1 MNQQPKTLQTILLVA
16 DLALVLVVLSSSLL
30 TQNGSRLAY
39 SDVLDLFENER
50 VESFVLQGDTLTL
63 TLYGSDAEQAGTATA
78 KIGDI
83 ETFHKDLD
91 ETIAAQSAAGV
102 LKSYNYLPAAN
113 SIWKTALPYL
123 LVGIALLFVWFI
135 LMNRSGSGPNAM
147 AQFTRANARF
157 GVPSGESVT
166 FQDVAGADE
175 EKEELSEIV
184 EFLRDPDRFKQL
196 GAKIPKGVLLVGPP
210 GTGKTLLARAV
221 AGEANVAFLS
231 ISGSD
236 FVELYVGV
244 GASRVRDLFEQAKR
258 VAPAIVFIDEI
269 DAVGRQR
276 GAGLGGGHDEREQTL
291 NQLLV
296 EMDGFSA
303 NEGVIVIAATNRK
316 DILDPAL
323 LRPGRFDR
331 QIYVGAPDWRG
342 RLAILQVHARKKPL
356 ADNVD
361 LPAVAKA
368 TAGFTG
374 ADLANLLNEG
384 ALLAAR
390 RGKAAISEQDL
401 ETSMIKVIAGPEK
414 KSRMVSHAEKM
425 LTAVHEAGHAICM
438 YCLDSQDP
446 VHLITIIRRAQAGGM
461 TISLPQDD
469 RSYSSRN
476 EMFETIVSFLG
487 GRVAEAQKLC
497 DISTGAS
504 NDLQRATG
512 IARDMVAKYGMSDSI
527 GPVSY
532 AGGQEVFIGR
542 DYEKTKPYS
551 EQTAGQIDAQVQKIM
566 REAYQRCEQILR
578 DHAERLDKI
587 AGFLMENEN
596 MSRAQFE
603 AVMQDETLDQPK
615 A

>member
-16 DLALVLVVLSSSLL
+16 VLALVLVVLSSSLL

-63 TLYGSDAEQAGTATA
+63 TLYGSGAEQTGTATA

-390 RGKAAISEQDL
+390 RGKAAISQHDL

-414 KSRMVSHAEKM
+414 KSRVVSHAEKM

-446 VHLITIIRRAQAGGM
+446 VHLITIIPRAQAGGM

>member
-16 DLALVLVVLSSSLL
+16 VLALVLVVLSSSLL

-63 TLYGSDAEQAGTATA
+63 TLYGSEAEQAGTATA

-361 LPAVAKA
+361 LSAVAKA

-390 RGKAAISEQDL
+390 RGKAAISQQDL

-414 KSRMVSHAEKM
+414 KSRVVSHAEKM

-446 VHLITIIRRAQAGGM
+446 VHLITIIPRAQAGGM

-603 AVMQDETLDQPK
+603 AVMQDKTLDQPK

>member
-1 MNQQPKTLQTILLVA
+1 MNQQPKTVQTIILIA
-16 DLALVLVVLSSSLL
+16 ILALVLVVISSSLL
-30 TQNGSRLAY
+30 TQNSSRLAY

-50 VESFVLQGDTLTL
+50 VESFVLQGDTLTM
-63 TLYGSDAEQAGTATA
+63 TLYASDTAQAGTAA
-78 KIGDI
+78 ARIGDI

-91 ETIAAQSAAGV
+91 ETIAAQSASGI
-102 LKSYNYLPAAN
+102 LKSYNYLPAVN
-113 SIWKTALPYL
+113 SIWRSVLPYL
-123 LVGIALLFVWFI
+123 VVGVALLFVWFI
-135 LMNRSGSGPNAM
+135 LMNRSGGSPNAM
-147 AQFTRANARF
+147 SQFTRANARF
-157 GVPSGESVT
+157 GVPNGEAVT
-166 FQDVAGADE
+166 FKDVAGADE

-184 EFLRDPDRFKQL
+184 EFLRDPDKFRQL

-244 GASRVRDLFEQAKR
+244 GASRVRDLFDQAKR

-342 RLAILQVHARKKPL
+342 RVEILQVHARKKPL

-361 LPAVAKA
+361 LPAIAKA

-390 RGKAAISEQDL
+390 NGKAAITQQDL
-401 ETSMIKVIAGPEK
+401 EAAMIKVIAGPEK
-414 KSRMVSHAEKM
+414 KSRVVSHSEKM
-425 LTAVHEAGHAICM
+425 LTAVHEAGHAVCM

-446 VHLITIIRRAQAGGM
+446 VHLITIIPRAQAGGRL
-461 TISLPQDD
+461 LPW
-469 RSYSSRN
+469 RTCCGS
-476 EMFETIVSFLG
+476 
-487 GRVAEAQKLC
+487 AEAVRYLY
-497 DISTGAS
+497 
-504 NDLQRATG
+504 R
-512 IARDMVAKYGMSDSI
+512 R
-527 GPVSY
+527 
-532 AGGQEVFIGR
+532 
-542 DYEKTKPYS
+542 
-551 EQTAGQIDAQVQKIM
+551 
-566 REAYQRCEQILR
+566 
-578 DHAERLDKI
+578 
-587 AGFLMENEN
+587 
-596 MSRAQFE
+596 FE
-603 AVMQDETLDQPK
+603 
-615 A
+615 